1 MCKKNCFRN
10 YTGCEQMKYNVFV
23 PHTQYNLIISLAMVN
38 GPYKEDQNDL
48 ILFTDFAISDSMK
61 CLLKKQFNRVKY
73 CSGTFPKENKRWKN
87 KIKTI
92 PKTIN
97 DLKDFLTNRYDRLL
111 VVCDTAIPE
120 LWIIKHL
127 KNKNPKLNIQW
138 IEDGAWPYFTNDATQ
153 TGFNKNSFSR
163 SIRFI
168 IGKLIFGKY
177 YNFKGTDIGSNN
189 WIEEYLLTYPE
200 AVREG
205 FGTGKRKIEIPDKDF
220 QMGMQL
226 LYPETKYEL
235 PNKAVVVVFDKIDVY
250 KDKSAV
256 FGVLEKI
263 FVKCNEEK
271 IPVYYKCHPREEEVI
286 HITASV
292 SEIDRNLGIE
302 GVYSSNMKK
311 DICFIGVKSTGLQTA
326 KKCGFEAVSLAPML
340 KETNSETVQFYNKI
354 GVHQIKNKNEFDE
367 FIKKLEETNYD
378 Y

>member
-1 MCKKNCFRN
+1 MGNI
-10 YTGCEQMKYNVFV
+10 T
-23 PHTQYNLIISLAMVN
+23 NL
-38 GPYKEDQNDL
+38 
-48 ILFTDFAISDSMK
+48 
-61 CLLKKQFNRVKY
+61 
-73 CSGTFPKENKRWKN
+73 
-87 KIKTI
+87 
-92 PKTIN
+92 
-97 DLKDFLTNRYDRLL
+97 
-111 VVCDTAIPE
+111 
-120 LWIIKHL
+120 
-127 KNKNPKLNIQW
+127 
-138 IEDGAWPYFTNDATQ
+138 
-153 TGFNKNSFSR
+153 
-163 SIRFI
+163 
-168 IGKLIFGKY
+168 
-177 YNFKGTDIGSNN
+177 KGTDIGSNN

-367 FIKKLEETNYD
+367 FIKKLKETNYD